1 MVKYA
6 YIDQSPFQ
14 SQCDRADGIRE
25 YHQYNKNFVDSLD
38 STFDGIIALS
48 GSEMETNTILGELM
62 KLCQPWCEANN
73 KKIYV
78 MSPSQLNDFKYPNA
92 EYPHVKH
99 IEFHG
104 YDLVNYHHISAFKL
118 SKNTLFQNPS
128 KLFVCYNRRRDT
140 HRSEL
145 IDQLDNHNLLEKG
158 VVTYKLNRSDLVD
171 EEDFVLHAKP
181 EYGINHFPR
190 NYFKGLID
198 IVTESRY
205 LPGEHYLSEKTFKP
219 IVGLKPFLVLSAQGY
234 HTWLERKGIKKYSIF
249 DYSFDNEPKL
259 EDRVE
264 GIIQNLKRLD
274 ALYKT
279 PEDYANVLKELE
291 PDMQHNLDAY
301 TNNIKNGLF
310 LLNPILD
317 YLKLHNPLEDR
328 NLGGLLIGESESY
341 FLNLHSLILPNK
353 IQHDYQPDK

>member
-1 MVKYA
+1 MDKRH
-6 YIDQSPFQ
+6 FQ
-14 SQCDRADGIRE
+14 SMNYQTDGVSD
-25 YHQYNKNFVDSLD
+25 YHHYIKNFVDRLNP
-38 STFDGIIALS
+38 TLDGIIAMS
-48 GSEMETNTILGELM
+48 GTEMETDVIFGELM

-78 MSPSQLNDFKYPNA
+78 MSPSQLHHCKYPNE
-92 EYPHVKH
+92 EYPHVEH
-99 IEFHG
+99 VEWHG
-104 YDLVNYHHISAFKL
+104 YDMVNYNEINKYII

-145 IDQLDNHNLLEKG
+145 INQLDNHNLLEKG

-249 DYSFDNEPKL
+249 DYSFDNEPNL

-301 TNNIKNGLF
+301 TNNIKNGQF
-310 LLNPILD
+310 LCNPILD
-317 YLKLHNPLEDR
+317 YLKLHDFYKSN
-328 NLGGLLIGESESY
+328 NLGGILEGESQTY
-341 FLNLHSLILPNK
+341 FYHLHTVILSK
-353 IQHDYQPDK
+353 

>member
-1 MVKYA
+1 MDKRH
-6 YIDQSPFQ
+6 FQ
-14 SQCDRADGIRE
+14 SMNYQTDGVSD
-25 YHQYNKNFVDSLD
+25 YHHYIKNFVDRLNP
-38 STFDGIIALS
+38 TLDGIIAMS
-48 GSEMETNTILGELM
+48 GTEMETDVIFGELM
-62 KLCQPWCEANN
+62 TLCQPWCEANN

-78 MSPSQLNDFKYPNA
+78 MSPSQLHHCKYPNE
-92 EYPHVKH
+92 EYPHVEH
-99 IEFHG
+99 VEWHG
-104 YDLVNYHHISAFKL
+104 YDMVNYNEINKYII

-145 IDQLDNHNLLEKG
+145 INQLDNHNLLEKG

-249 DYSFDNEPKL
+249 DYSFDNEPNL

-301 TNNIKNGLF
+301 TNNIKNGQF
-310 LLNPILD
+310 LCNPILD
-317 YLKLHNPLEDR
+317 YLKLHDFYKSN
-328 NLGGLLIGESESY
+328 NLGGILEGESQTY
-341 FLNLHSLILPNK
+341 FYHLHTVILSK
-353 IQHDYQPDK
+353 

>member
-1 MVKYA
+1 MDKRH
-6 YIDQSPFQ
+6 FQ
-14 SQCDRADGIRE
+14 MATANSWFGEDNTRE
-25 YHQYNKNFVDSLD
+25 EYYRYTKNFVDSLD

-48 GSEMETNTILGELM
+48 GSEMETDVIFGELM

-78 MSPSQLNDFKYPNA
+78 MSPSQVSNCIYPNT
-92 EYPHVKH
+92 EYPHVEH
-99 IEFHG
+99 VEWHG
-104 YDLVNYHHISAFKL
+104 YDLANFQNTISYNI
-118 SKNTLFQNPS
+118 SKNKLIQSPD
-128 KLFVCYNRRRDT
+128 KLFVCYNRRQDI
-140 HRSEL
+140 HRTLL
-145 IDQLDNHNLLEKG
+145 IDQLEAHALLEKG
-158 VVTYKLNRSDLVD
+158 VVTYKLHRPDLVD
-171 EEDFVLHAKP
+171 EEDFVLHTTPAIP
-181 EYGINHFPR
+181 EYGIDQFPR

-198 IVTESRY
+198 IVTESRWK
-205 LPGEHYLSEKTFKP
+205 PGEHYLSEKTFKP
-219 IVGLKPFLVLSAQGY
+219 IAGLKPFLVLSAQGY

-301 TNNIKNGLF
+301 TTNIKNGLF

-317 YLKLHNPLEDR
+317 YLKLYDPLKDPT
-328 NLGGLLIGESESY
+328 LGGLLSGDSQSY
-341 FLNLHSLILPNK
+341 FSELHTIILPNK
-353 IQHDYQPDK
+353 LKH

>member
-1 MVKYA
+1 MDKRH
-6 YIDQSPFQ
+6 FQ
-14 SQCDRADGIRE
+14 SMNYQTDGVSD
-25 YHQYNKNFVDSLD
+25 YHHYIKNFVDRLNP
-38 STFDGIIALS
+38 TLDGIIAMS
-48 GSEMETNTILGELM
+48 GTEMETDVIFGELM

-249 DYSFDNEPKL
+249 DYSFDNEPNL

-301 TNNIKNGLF
+301 TNNIKNGQF
-310 LLNPILD
+310 LCNPILD
-317 YLKLHNPLEDR
+317 YLKLHDFYKSN
-328 NLGGLLIGESESY
+328 NLGGILEGESQTY
-341 FLNLHSLILPNK
+341 FYHLHTVILSK
-353 IQHDYQPDK
+353 

>member
-1 MVKYA
+1 MDK
-6 YIDQSPFQ
+6 QHFQ
-14 SQCDRADGIRE
+14 MRLEKPQE
-25 YHQYNKNFVDSLD
+25 YNHYNRHFVASLD
-38 STFDGIIALS
+38 STLDGIIAFS
-48 GSEMETNTILGELM
+48 GSEMETDFIFGELM
-62 KLCQPWCEANN
+62 TLCQPWCEANN

-78 MSPSQLNDFKYPNA
+78 MSPSQLHHCKYPNA
-92 EYPHVKH
+92 EYPHVEH
-99 IEFHG
+99 VEWHG
-104 YDLVNYHHISAFKL
+104 YDMINYGEINEFNK

-128 KLFVCYNRRRDT
+128 KLFVCYNNTIRL
-140 HRSEL
+140 HRTLL
-145 IDQLDNHNLLEKG
+145 INQLEAHDLLEKG
-158 VVTYKLNRSDLVD
+158 VVTYKLHRPDLVD
-171 EEDFVLHAKP
+171 EKDFELYAKP

-190 NYFKGLID
+190 SYFKGLID

-219 IVGLKPFLVLSAQGY
+219 LIGLKPFLVLSAQGY
-234 HTWLERKGIKKYSIF
+234 HTWLERKGIKKYNIF

-301 TNNIKNGLF
+301 TNNIKNGQF
-310 LLNPILD
+310 LCNPILD
-317 YLKLHNPLEDR
+317 YLKLHDFYKSN
-328 NLGGLLIGESESY
+328 NLGGILEGESQTY
-341 FLNLHSLILPNK
+341 FYHLHTVILSK
-353 IQHDYQPDK
+353 

>member
-1 MVKYA
+1 
-6 YIDQSPFQ
+6 
-14 SQCDRADGIRE
+14 
-25 YHQYNKNFVDSLD
+25 
-38 STFDGIIALS
+38 
-48 GSEMETNTILGELM
+48 METDVIFGELM

-78 MSPSQLNDFKYPNA
+78 MSPSQLHHCKYPNE
-92 EYPHVKH
+92 EYPHVEH
-99 IEFHG
+99 VEWHG
-104 YDLVNYHHISAFKL
+104 YDMVNYNEINKYII

-128 KLFVCYNRRRDT
+128 KLFVCYNRRQDI
-140 HRSEL
+140 HRTLL
-145 IDQLDNHNLLEKG
+145 IDQLEAHDLLEKG
-158 VVTYKLNRSDLVD
+158 VVTYKLCRPDLVD
-171 EEDFVLHAKP
+171 EEDFVLHFMPA
-181 EYGINHFPR
+181 INHFPR
-190 NYFKGLID
+190 SYFKGLID

-219 IVGLKPFLVLSAQGY
+219 LIGLKPFLVLSAQGY

-249 DYSFDNEPKL
+249 DYSFDNEPNL

-301 TNNIKNGLF
+301 TNNIKNGQF
-310 LLNPILD
+310 LCNPILD
-317 YLKLHNPLEDR
+317 YLKLHDFYKSN
-328 NLGGLLIGESESY
+328 NLGGILEGESQTY
-341 FLNLHSLILPNK
+341 FYHLHTVILSK
-353 IQHDYQPDK
+353 

>member
-1 MVKYA
+1 MDKRH
-6 YIDQSPFQ
+6 FQ
-14 SQCDRADGIRE
+14 SMNYQTDGVSD
-25 YHQYNKNFVDSLD
+25 YHHYIKNFVDRLNP
-38 STFDGIIALS
+38 TLDGIIAMS
-48 GSEMETNTILGELM
+48 GTEMETDVIFGELM

-78 MSPSQLNDFKYPNA
+78 MSPSQLHHCKYPNE
-92 EYPHVKH
+92 EYPHVEH
-99 IEFHG
+99 VEWHG
-104 YDLVNYHHISAFKL
+104 YDMVNYNEINKYII

-145 IDQLDNHNLLEKG
+145 INQLDNHNLLEKG

-181 EYGINHFPR
+181 EYGINQFPR

-249 DYSFDNEPKL
+249 DYSFDNEPNL

-301 TNNIKNGLF
+301 TNNIKNGQF
-310 LLNPILD
+310 LCNPILD
-317 YLKLHNPLEDR
+317 YLKLHDFYKSN
-328 NLGGLLIGESESY
+328 NLGGILEGESQTY
-341 FLNLHSLILPNK
+341 FYHLHTVILSK
-353 IQHDYQPDK
+353 